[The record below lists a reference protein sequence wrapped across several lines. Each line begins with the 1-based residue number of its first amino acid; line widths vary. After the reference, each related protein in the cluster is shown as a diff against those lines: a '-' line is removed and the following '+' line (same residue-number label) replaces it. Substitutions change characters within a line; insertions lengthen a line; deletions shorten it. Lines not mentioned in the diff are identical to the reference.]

1 MVSKL
6 KEKVSSFIDENRE
19 LLLAVSKEIFD
30 NPELG
35 FEEFK
40 ASKLLSEKIQ
50 EAGFETKLGVA
61 NLETA
66 IHAIHPDISDGPVV
80 AILAEYDALPGLGHG
95 CGHNLI
101 ATAGLGASLA
111 LGSIKKDLP
120 GKLVFMGTPAE
131 ESGGGKIF
139 MINAGLFDEVDA
151 AIMFHPSATKNYVGR
166 GGLAVQA
173 IKIEFFGKTA
183 HASSEPEKG
192 INALDA
198 IIQTFNG
205 ISALRQHITSDARIH
220 GVIINGGVKPNI
232 VPDYA
237 SAEFYVR
244 AQDDNYLEE
253 LLNKVENCAKGA
265 ALSSG
270 ARLEFSEVGNAYMS
284 RNVNKIL
291 GEAFSKNMNAIG
303 EETHTVPHGKGL
315 GSSDIGNVSHVVPT
329 IHPYIGI
336 SKIEINGHSTDFAKA
351 ANSEYG
357 NEQMLKITKALAMTA
372 IDVFTTPKLVEE
384 MKKEFA
390 ITKKG

>member
-1 MVSKL
+1 M

-40 ASKLLSEKIQ
+40 ASKLLAEKIQ

-66 IHAIHPDISDGPVV
+66 IHAIHPDISEGPVV

-101 ATAGLGASLA
+101 AAAGLGASLA
-111 LGSIKKDLP
+111 LSSIKKDLP

-131 ESGGGKIF
+131 EGGGGKIF
-139 MINAGLFDEVDA
+139 MIKAGLFDEVDA

-166 GGLAVQA
+166 GGLAVQE

-183 HASSEPEKG
+183 HASAEPEKG

-205 ISALRQHITSDARIH
+205 ISALRQHITSDARMH
-220 GVIINGGVKPNI
+220 GVITNGGVKPNI

-244 AQDDNYLEE
+244 AQDDKYLEE

-270 ARLEFSEVGNAYMS
+270 ARLEFSRIGNAYMS
-284 RNVNKIL
+284 RNVNKTL
-291 GEAFSKNMNAIG
+291 GAAFSKNMKAIG
-303 EETHTVPHGKGL
+303 EETHVVPHGKGL

-329 IHPYIGI
+329 IHPYMGI
-336 SKIEINGHSTDFAKA
+336 SKVEINGHSTDFAKA
-351 ANSEYG
+351 ASSEYG

-372 IDVFTTPKLVEE
+372 IDVFTTPELVEE

-390 ITKKG
+390 ITKR

>member
-30 NPELG
+30 NPELA

-50 EAGFETKLGVA
+50 EAGFKTKLGVA
-61 NLETA
+61 DLETA
-66 IHAIHPDISDGPVV
+66 IHATHPDISDGPVV
-80 AILAEYDALPGLGHG
+80 AILAEYDALPGMGHG

-131 ESGGGKIF
+131 EGGGGKIF
-139 MINAGLFDEVDA
+139 MIKAGLFDEVDA
-151 AIMFHPSATKNYVGR
+151 TIMFHPSATKNYVGR

-183 HASSEPEKG
+183 HASAEPEKG

-220 GVIINGGVKPNI
+220 GIITNGGVKPNI

-253 LLNKVENCAKGA
+253 LLKKVEDCAKGA
-265 ALSSG
+265 ELSSG
-270 ARLEFSEVGNAYMS
+270 ARLEFTRDENPYMS
-284 RNVNKIL
+284 RNVNKTL
-291 GEAFSKNMNAIG
+291 GAAFSKNMKAIG
-303 EETHTVPHGKGL
+303 EETHTVEQGKGL
-315 GSSDIGNVSHVVPT
+315 GSSDIGNVSHVTPT
-329 IHPYIGI
+329 IHPYMGI
-336 SKIEINGHSTDFAKA
+336 SKIEINGHSTDFAEA
-351 ANSEYG
+351 ASSEYG

-372 IDVFTTPKLVEE
+372 IDVFTKPELVRE
-384 MKKEFA
+384 MKEEFDM
-390 ITKKG
+390 TKK